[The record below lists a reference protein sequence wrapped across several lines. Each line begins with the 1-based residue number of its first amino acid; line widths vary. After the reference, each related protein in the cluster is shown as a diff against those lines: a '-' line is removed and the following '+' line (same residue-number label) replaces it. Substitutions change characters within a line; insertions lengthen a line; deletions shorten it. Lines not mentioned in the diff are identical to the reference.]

1 MVTSVVEKHTLAPM
15 AHMIPMVLL
24 DLNRASDISMKSS
37 IKVGGCLQQ
46 YSNLMRR
53 IQVYKRL
60 DRGVMKVAPAAKRL
74 THTAGATLSRRLVF
88 DEAT

>member
-46 YSNLMRR
+46 YSNLM
-53 IQVYKRL
+53 
-60 DRGVMKVAPAAKRL
+60 
-74 THTAGATLSRRLVF
+74 
-88 DEAT
+88 